1 MNRYAI
7 ILDNK
12 VINVIIW
19 NGEDKIAYSKQPY
32 EIIANSDNYYKIG
45 MYKENGIWKEP
56 VVEMQV
62 EQAEM
67 EQDV

>member
-19 NGEDKIAYSKQPY
+19 NGEDKIAYSKQPF
-32 EIIANSDNYYKIG
+32 EIMPNNDNYYKIG
-45 MYKENGIWKEP
+45 MYKEDGVWKES
-56 VVEMQV
+56 VVEVV
-62 EQAEM
+62 EES
-67 EQDV
+67 EQL